1 VGVHLRAGGDGHERH
16 FLDPR
21 RGGGAAPCG
30 ARARPRRG
38 RAAFR
43 RLAAGADCACGRG
56 RGRRLRA
63 RLFVAA
69 GRRESR
75 VRWLLRKDLLVLGRS
90 RLLVALLV
98 LYPVVIALL
107 MGFAISRG
115 PSRPRVA
122 IVDQTPPGQ
131 TIEVGSRRVDVRSYV
146 RRLFS
151 QVHPI
156 NVSTRAQAVAKV
168 KSAEALAAVVVPP
181 DIATRVSSGLNQGEL
196 ELIYNGDA
204 LQQSLVQSQL
214 RSALAQANLGFSEQ
228 IQQAAAEA
236 IDALLKGG
244 SLGVAGAPQG
254 MIGLNEVPSLLRRVL
269 ARQPPGADREAL
281 EQVQRFA
288 TFAAQNLDL
297 SKRVLASVGQPIRVK
312 SVLLHGRR
320 TPLDTFA
327 VVAAVSLSLLL
338 VCVLLGAGGI
348 ALEREEHVLARLLRG
363 LVSPEA
369 LLAQKTLLA
378 AACGLVVALDWG
390 RAGLWLAA
398 LAVGALAFGSLGVAI
413 GALARDVRAA
423 SLLAFLLSLLLAFLA
438 LVPAGAVARGVYDT
452 MAAISFVFPF
462 KAALQALDAAVNG
475 ASPAIGGSLAHL
487 AVLALAFGVLARLG
501 LRRSA

>member
-1 VGVHLRAGGDGHERH
+1 M
-16 FLDPR
+16 
-21 RGGGAAPCG
+21 
-30 ARARPRRG
+30 
-38 RAAFR
+38 
-43 RLAAGADCACGRG
+43 
-56 RGRRLRA
+56 
-63 RLFVAA
+63 
-69 GRRESR
+69 
-75 VRWLLRKDLLVLGRS
+75 RWLLRKDLLVLGRS

-156 NVSTRAQAVAKV
+156 NVSTRAEAVAKV

-228 IQQAAAEA
+228 IQQAAAQA
-236 IDALLKGG
+236 IDALLQGG

-281 EQVQRFA
+281 AQVQRFA
-288 TFAAQNLDL
+288 TFAAQNLEL

-369 LLAQKTLLA
+369 LLAEKTLLA
-378 AACGLVVALDWG
+378 AACGFVVAFALLGVVSIFVALDWG

-398 LAVGALAFGSLGVAI
+398 LAVGSLAFGSLGVAI
-413 GALARDVRAA
+413 GALARDVRAS
-423 SLLAFLLSLLLAFLA
+423 SLLAFLLSLPLAFLA

-487 AVLALAFGVLARLG
+487 AVLALAFGALARLG
-501 LRRSA
+501 LQRSN